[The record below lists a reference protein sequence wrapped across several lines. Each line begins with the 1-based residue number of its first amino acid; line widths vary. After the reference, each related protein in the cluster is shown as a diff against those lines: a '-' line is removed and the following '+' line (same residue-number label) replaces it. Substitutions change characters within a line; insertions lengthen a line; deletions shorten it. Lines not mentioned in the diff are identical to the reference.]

1 MARVP
6 FRSEEQAAIAT
17 SDAASRVMAEGAAAA
32 GLAWPVEAFAGA
44 GVAGECGASGEG
56 CLLGA
61 AGSDCGAGAL
71 AEAGA
76 PSEHGSLA
84 EAGVPA
90 EHGFLA
96 ETGHDS
102 ATGTLAKN
110 GSLAGTSSLAERLG
124 ANPFLMAPMAGVTDA
139 AYRMMMRAGGAA
151 LAYTEMVSVTGIHYK
166 SEKTWQLVEPNLGE
180 PDIAVQLF
188 GSDPDHFREAAV
200 QVAERVGEK
209 LALVDVNMACPV
221 PKVTKGGAGSALL
234 SEPERAA
241 QIVRALREELSVP
254 VTVKIRAG
262 RTPDALVGPDFAR
275 AMEAAGAQAVAV
287 HGRVASQMYRGESDA
302 GLIAEV
308 VRAVSVPVIASGD
321 ALTAARSADLLE
333 KTGAAA
339 CFVAR
344 GSYGDPWI
352 FENARRV
359 AAGECEELITVQM
372 RLAAFRLH
380 VRLLEAT
387 GAHMARARSLA
398 GWYLRGVPEAAAW
411 RERAMHCKGTA
422 DYLAL
427 ADELEASL

>member
-1 MARVP
+1 MP
-6 FRSEEQAAIAT
+6 
-17 SDAASRVMAEGAAAA
+17 AER
-32 GLAWPVEAFAGA
+32 
-44 GVAGECGASGEG
+44 
-56 CLLGA
+56 
-61 AGSDCGAGAL
+61 
-71 AEAGA
+71 
-76 PSEHGSLA
+76 GSLA
-84 EAGVPA
+84 EAGP
-90 EHGFLA
+90 
-96 ETGHDS
+96 DS

-110 GSLAGTSSLAERLG
+110 GSLAGASSLAERLA

-200 QVAERVGEK
+200 QVAERVGDK

-241 QIVRALREELSVP
+241 QIVRVLREELSVP
-254 VTVKIRAG
+254 VTVKIRVG

-275 AMEAAGAQAVAV
+275 AMEDAGAQAVAV
-287 HGRVASQMYRGESDA
+287 HGRVASQMYRGESDSS
-302 GLIAEV
+302 LIAKV

-321 ALTAARSADLLE
+321 ALTAARAADLVE

-352 FENARRV
+352 FDNARRV
-359 AAGECEELITVQM
+359 AAGECEKPVTVQM